1 MPVKQTAE
9 RNQLGKFTPKFAE
22 LNDDILFGEVWS
34 RADKLS
40 LHDRSLATVVSL
52 IAQGLTNSS
61 LPIICRK
68 PRKTALPKRK

>member
-22 LNDDILFGEVWS
+22 LNDDILFCEVWS
-34 RADKLS
+34 RTDKLS
-40 LHDRSLATVVSL
+40 LRDRSLVTVVTL
-52 IAQGLTNSS
+52 MAQGLTHSS
-61 LPIICRK
+61 LPIICSK